1 MIKGINAWCFPEDWG
16 VETLFKTTKELG
28 FRGIELNVE
37 EKEGSIFT
45 LDTNG
50 EEVRRVTETAS
61 KFGVDIFSI
70 STAMLW
76 KYPLTSENRE
86 TRQKGIE
93 IVEKML
99 EIASQCG
106 AETVLVVPGLVTEEV
121 PYNAAYKRAVEAI
134 KKLSESAEK
143 KKITIGIENVWNKFL
158 LSPMEMRGF
167 IEDIDSPFVG
177 VYLDIG
183 NLVHSGYPE
192 QWIHMLSDK
201 LANVHIKDFKGTVGN
216 IDGFVPLL
224 AGDIDWMNVAET
236 LKTNG
241 YSGYI
246 APEIPPHPHHPE
258 VLLKAT
264 SEIMD
269 HFFQF
274 D

>member
-1 MIKGINAWCFPEDWG
+1 MKKGINAWCFPEEWDADK
-16 VETLFKTTKELG
+16 LFRTAKELG
-28 FRGIELNVE
+28 FRGMELNVE

-45 LDTNG
+45 LDTTE
-50 EEVRRVTETAS
+50 EEVRRVIETAS
-61 KFGVDIFSI
+61 KYGIEIFSI

-76 KYPLTSENRE
+76 KFPLTSENRD
-86 TRQKGIE
+86 TRQEGID

-99 EIASQCG
+99 EIASQCL
-106 AETVLVVPGLVTEEV
+106 AETVLVVPGLVTEDV
-121 PYNAAYKRAVEAI
+121 SYDTAYKRAIEAI
-134 KKLSESAEK
+134 KRLTESAEEK
-143 KKITIGIENVWNKFL
+143 KVTIGIENVWNKFL

-167 IEDIDSPFVG
+167 IEAIDSPLVG

-192 QWIHMLSDK
+192 QWIHLLSDQ
-201 LANVHIKDFKGTVGN
+201 LASVHIKDFKGTVGN

-269 HFFQF
+269 HFFPF